1 MICINDNESDIMTV
15 DGLMEYL
22 SIGKT
27 TAYKL
32 LKSGKIKVVR
42 IGKLYRIPKKSVDE
56 YIEKSR
62 NQLKLEAIEH

>member
-1 MICINDNESDIMTV
+1 MICLDERESDVLTV
-15 DGLMEYL
+15 EDLMEYL

-32 LKSGKIKVVR
+32 LKSKKIKVVR

-56 YIEKSR
+56 Y
-62 NQLKLEAIEH
+62 LETMRR